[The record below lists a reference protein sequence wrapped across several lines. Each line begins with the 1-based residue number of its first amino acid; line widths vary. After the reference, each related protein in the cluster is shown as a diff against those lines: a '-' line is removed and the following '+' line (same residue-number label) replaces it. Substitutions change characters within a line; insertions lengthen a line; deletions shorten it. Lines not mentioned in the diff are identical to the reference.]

1 MRIRK
6 IIGSVL
12 AILLI
17 FIVTVAMVPSITTAY
32 DPSGTWE
39 YELETPEGMSITGD
53 MDIEKDGEDYSVV
66 IKIENFGDLE
76 IEEIEYEEGEEE
88 DTARL
93 TGIVDVQGETVDF
106 SADFS
111 GDEMEATLSSSQG
124 EISVYAERA

>member
-1 MRIRK
+1 
-6 IIGSVL
+6 
-12 AILLI
+12 
-17 FIVTVAMVPSITTAY
+17 MVPSITTAY

-106 SADFS
+106 RPTFL
-111 GDEMEATLSSSQG
+111 EMRWRPL
-124 EISVYAERA
+124 